1 MADVGFD
8 SEKHALTRGD
18 IERGGESLGDSSQA
32 LGRMIEA
39 QKPEYWSEE
48 GGFQAM
54 RSALLSYLE
63 AEDDILR
70 RQKKRFV
77 KFQGN
82 VDTAAEAF
90 TAAEAGNQE
99 ELARIL
105 ATMEQAQGGAP
116 SAPTPAPSPI
126 TGATPPASATQAPPG
141 GPSATPPAGA
151 SGAPSGAA
159 PGTAPVQN
167 LPSDI

>member
-1 MADVGFD
+1 
-8 SEKHALTRGD
+8 
-18 IERGGESLGDSSQA
+18 
-32 LGRMIEA
+32 
-39 QKPEYWSEE
+39 
-48 GGFQAM
+48 M

-105 ATMEQAQGGAP
+105 AAMEQAQGGAP
-116 SAPTPAPSPI
+116 SAPTTAPSPI

-141 GPSATPPAGA
+141 GPSATPPAGG
-151 SGAPSGAA
+151 SGAPSGAV

>member
-1 MADVGFD
+1 
-8 SEKHALTRGD
+8 
-18 IERGGESLGDSSQA
+18 
-32 LGRMIEA
+32 MIEA

-48 GGFQAM
+48 GCFQAM

-63 AEDDILR
+63 AEDGVLR

-82 VDTAAEAF
+82 VDTAAEA
-90 TAAEAGNQE
+90 GNQE

-105 ATMEQAQGGAP
+105 AAMEQAQGGAP

>member
-54 RSALLSYLE
+54 RSALVSYLE
-63 AEDDILR
+63 TEDNILR
-70 RQKKRFV
+70 RQKKYFV

-90 TAAEAGNQE
+90 TAH
-99 ELARIL
+99 RRD
-105 ATMEQAQGGAP
+105 
-116 SAPTPAPSPI
+116 PTRKRD
-126 TGATPPASATQAPPG
+126 
-141 GPSATPPAGA
+141 AGA
-151 SGAPSGAA
+151 ARRPLSNTARRRLRRPERRRARHRAGSEPAVGHLR
-159 PGTAPVQN
+159 GTRRNPHG
-167 LPSDI
+167 

>member
-1 MADVGFD
+1 
-8 SEKHALTRGD
+8 
-18 IERGGESLGDSSQA
+18 
-32 LGRMIEA
+32 MIEA

-48 GGFQAM
+48 GCFQAM

-63 AEDDILR
+63 AEDGVLR

-99 ELARIL
+99 EL
-105 ATMEQAQGGAP
+105 AQGGAP

>member
-18 IERGGESLGDSSQA
+18 IEQGEESLGDSSQA

-63 AEDDILR
+63 AEDDVLR

-105 ATMEQAQGGAP
+105 AAMEHAQGGAP
-116 SAPTPAPSPI
+116 STPTPSPI
-126 TGATPPASATQAPPG
+126 TGATPPANATQAPPG
-141 GPSATPPAGA
+141 GLSSTPPAGGPGA
-151 SGAPSGAA
+151 STGP
-159 PGTAPVQN
+159 APVQN

>member
-82 VDTAAEAF
+82 VDTAAEA
-90 TAAEAGNQE
+90 GNQE

-105 ATMEQAQGGAP
+105 AAMEQAQGGAP

-141 GPSATPPAGA
+141 GPSATPPAGG
-151 SGAPSGAA
+151 SGAPSGAV

>member
-54 RSALLSYLE
+54 RSALVSYLE
-63 AEDDILR
+63 TEDNILR
-70 RQKKRFV
+70 RQKKYFV

-105 ATMEQAQGGAP
+105 AAMEQAQGGAP
-116 SAPTPAPSPI
+116 SAPSPI

-141 GPSATPPAGA
+141 GPSATPPAGG

>member
-1 MADVGFD
+1 
-8 SEKHALTRGD
+8 
-18 IERGGESLGDSSQA
+18 
-32 LGRMIEA
+32 MIEA

-105 ATMEQAQGGAP
+105 AAMEQAQGGAP

-141 GPSATPPAGA
+141 GPARRRLRRPEWRRARHRAGSKPAVGHLR
-151 SGAPSGAA
+151 
-159 PGTAPVQN
+159 GTRRNPHG
-167 LPSDI
+167 